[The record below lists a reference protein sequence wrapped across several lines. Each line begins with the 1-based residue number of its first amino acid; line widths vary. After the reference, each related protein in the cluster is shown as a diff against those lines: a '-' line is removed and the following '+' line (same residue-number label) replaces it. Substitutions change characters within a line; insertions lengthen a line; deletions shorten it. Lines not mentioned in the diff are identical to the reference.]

1 MAGLAKPFAVE
12 AKPHVVLL
20 SGEKLYDSAVTLPKY
35 AEALE
40 KKFGFRCVVFGWE
53 ERPHLDVSHWDG
65 VVGLPSGADQPFYR
79 CAWEGI
85 GCQSTASRRSA
96 LTLPTLL

>member
-1 MAGLAKPFAVE
+1 MIRFFVAAGLLAGLAKPFAVE

-40 KKFGFRCVVFGWE
+40 KKFGFRCTTLTRVEKNEFAN
-53 ERPHLDVSHWDG
+53 LD
-65 VVGLPSGADQPFYR
+65 
-79 CAWEGI
+79 
-85 GCQSTASRRSA
+85 A
-96 LTLPTLL
+96 LGQVRDVLDMLRVQNQLM